1 MYGAITLY
9 GPTFQTVPLTL
20 PYNLFSLR
28 SEKSEARIT
37 GLRLPASELVVLQPQ
52 ALLSNRLV

>member
-1 MYGAITLY
+1 MYGTVTLY

-20 PYNLFSLR
+20 SYKLFTSPDL
-28 SEKSEARIT
+28 T
-37 GLRLPASELVVLQPQ
+37 DFHLPGLVRFVVLQPQ